1 MWNLQVAKFLSYPK
15 QNYAK
20 FLVVDAGIQSTPG
33 PVTCL
38 VLRVKLPD
46 VDDGPAHHL
55 RGPRQLRPGIFPR
68 VFRVVHQSDLTELD
82 SFTGTMLTGFS
93 KILDNPEYYK
103 IIKDYTFKSFF
114 PAFNLL

>member
-1 MWNLQVAKFLSYPK
+1 MKVWYIDKTHPK
-15 QNYAK
+15 QNHAK
-20 FLVVDAGIQSTPG
+20 FLVVDAGIQSTVG
-33 PVTCL
+33 SVSCL
-38 VLRVKLPD
+38 VLRVELPD

-55 RGPRQLRPGIFPR
+55 SGPRQLRPGIFQR
-68 VFRVVHQSDLTELD
+68 VFREVHQSYLTELD